1 MGLGKS
7 EQDGQMDQN
16 LSLSVQLDQERVTL
30 TGLPF
35 KDRKGLFGGTPTAHG
50 SGPLFMEL

>member
-1 MGLGKS
+1 
-7 EQDGQMDQN
+7 MDQN
-16 LSLSVQLDQERVTL
+16 LSLSAQLDQERVTP

-35 KDRKGLFGGTPTAHG
+35 KDRKGLFGGTLIARG